1 MIAACLSALSSVDPA
16 RLAHTLGTSPL
27 RRVDHS
33 QGGNVALAGWSEPG
47 TSRSAIARYGGLT
60 VVFDG
65 WLANRADLLRQLDL
79 APDTPA
85 ALLYSHA
92 LKTCGEKADTMCDG
106 HYAAIATDGETL
118 RLARSPLAA
127 PPLHWRRCASLVAA
141 GSLLRSLEI
150 PACGAL
156 GELDTEL
163 QAAALAGDQNY
174 AARGWY
180 AETHRVPLGQAILV
194 RPDQGRAESVWRYP
208 GLNIADTPDGNH
220 VGAIRTLLD
229 RAVTSAIEGHASVA
243 LSLSGGLDSGLVAD
257 SALRSADDL
266 PGERAL
272 KAWCYAPEKGA
283 ATAPPGDWVTDE
295 AQAAEAFAQFH
306 EGSIELEIV
315 RAEGTDF
322 RAPLDNLLAISRC
335 APREMALVYQL
346 DRCMARAA
354 AAGCTVMLGGDEG
367 NSTIS
372 ASGSWAYRHWFR
384 SLQWRRLAKELRLR
398 QNDRRPLWR
407 RLASLVL
414 RPMMPSRRDAKATD
428 RYFADLGIARGARQS
443 LGLDDSRWLRHQFA
457 SKPRPLDPRETA
469 ELLAAEDDLGR
480 SDALKALEARHGL
493 PYRDPTLTHAL
504 AEACLSLPASAFLKG
519 GETRHLAREL
529 ARGVMPEEQRLRQL
543 PEFGPADA
551 RARILRARPQ
561 LLAELELMAQH
572 PEIPR
577 AIDPIAM
584 AKRLRSL
591 DGKAELTLSDQAF
604 CSAGLPAAIAAGRMI
619 ARSSGSNS
627 I

>member
-1 MIAACLSALSSVDPA
+1 M
-16 RLAHTLGTSPL
+16 
-27 RRVDHS
+27 RR
-33 QGGNVALAGWSEPG
+33 
-47 TSRSAIARYGGLT
+47 
-60 VVFDG
+60 
-65 WLANRADLLRQLDL
+65 
-79 APDTPA
+79 
-85 ALLYSHA
+85 
-92 LKTCGEKADTMCDG
+92 
-106 HYAAIATDGETL
+106 
-118 RLARSPLAA
+118 
-127 PPLHWRRCASLVAA
+127 
-141 GSLLRSLEI
+141 
-150 PACGAL
+150 
-156 GELDTEL
+156 
-163 QAAALAGDQNY
+163 
-174 AARGWY
+174 
-180 AETHRVPLGQAILV
+180 
-194 RPDQGRAESVWRYP
+194 
-208 GLNIADTPDGNH
+208 
-220 VGAIRTLLD
+220 
-229 RAVTSAIEGHASVA
+229 
-243 LSLSGGLDSGLVAD
+243 
-257 SALRSADDL
+257 
-266 PGERAL
+266 
-272 KAWCYAPEKGA
+272 EKGA
-283 ATAPPGDWVTDE
+283 ATAPPGEWVTDE

-322 RAPLDNLLAISRC
+322 RAPLDDLLAISRC

-414 RPMMPSRRDAKATD
+414 RPMLPSERDAKATE

-443 LGLDDSRWLRHQFA
+443 LGLDDSRWLRHQFT

-493 PYRDPTLTHAL
+493 PYRDPTITRALT
-504 AEACLSLPASAFLKG
+504 EACFSLPPSAFLKD

-529 ARGVMPEEQRLRQL
+529 ARGAMPEEQRLRQL

-551 RARILRARPQ
+551 RARILRARPE
-561 LLAELELMAQH
+561 LLAELELMAEH

-577 AIDPIAM
+577 VIDTMGM
-584 AKRLRSL
+584 AERLREL
-591 DGKAELTLSDQAF
+591 DGTAELTLSDQAF

>member
-27 RRVDHS
+27 RRVDHVRA
-33 QGGNVALAGWSEPG
+33 GNAAFAGWSEPG
-47 TSRSAIARYGGLT
+47 TSRSAIARRDDLT

-79 APDTPA
+79 APHTPA
-85 ALLYSHA
+85 ALLYCHA
-92 LKTCGEKADTMCDG
+92 LKSWGDNADIMCDG
-106 HYAAIATDGETL
+106 HYAAIASDGETL

-127 PPLHWRRCASLVAA
+127 PPLHWRRCHSLVAA

-156 GELDTEL
+156 GQLDTEL
-163 QAAALAGDQNY
+163 QAAALAGDQDH

-180 AETHRVPLGQAILV
+180 SDTHRVPLGQAIII
-194 RPDQGRAESVWRYP
+194 RPDKGDPNCAWRYP
-208 GLNIADTPDGNH
+208 GLEVSNPSTGDH
-220 VGAIRTLLD
+220 VGATRTLLD
-229 RAVTSAIEGHASVA
+229 RSVGSAIDGQASVA
-243 LSLSGGLDSGLVAD
+243 VSLSGGLDSALVAN
-257 SALRSADDL
+257 SAMQSAHGKS
-266 PGERAL
+266 GERAI

-283 ATAPPGDWVTDE
+283 VTAPPGDWVTDE
-295 AQAAEAFAQFH
+295 AQAAVAFADFH
-306 EGSIELEIV
+306 GGRIELEIV

-322 RAPLDNLLAISRC
+322 RTPLDDLLAIARC
-335 APREMALVYQL
+335 APREIAFAFQL
-346 DRCMARAA
+346 DQCMARAA

-372 ASGSWAYRHWFR
+372 ASGRWAYRHWFR

-398 QNDRRPLWR
+398 QYDRRPLWR
-407 RLASLVL
+407 RFASLVL
-414 RPMMPSRRDAKATD
+414 RPMLPPKRDAKATE
-428 RYFADLGIARGARQS
+428 RYFADLGIERNARQS
-443 LGLDDSRWLRHQFA
+443 LALDDSPWLRHQFF

-493 PYRDPTLTHAL
+493 PYRDPTITRAL
-504 AEACLSLPASAFLKG
+504 AETCLSLPASAFLKD

-529 ARGVMPEEQRLRQL
+529 ARGAMPEEQRLRQL

-551 RARILRARPQ
+551 RARILRARPE

-577 AIDPIAM
+577 VVDPLAVSE
-584 AKRLRSL
+584 RLRGL
-591 DGKAELTLSDQAF
+591 DAKAELTLSDQAF